1 MLLSSVI
8 TLRFKKYNSSKH
20 NLKVCVE
27 LKFQSMKVYTTN
39 TSKSLVYTKLNQNI
53 GTIYQLK
60 KSTNFHY
67 THKEENQWYIKI
79 TKNR

>member
-27 LKFQSMKVYTTN
+27 LKFQSMKVYTPIQVNHWFT
-39 TSKSLVYTKLNQNI
+39 LNSIKILAQFIN
-53 GTIYQLK
+53 LK
-60 KSTNFHY
+60 KVQIFTIHIRRKTNG
-67 THKEENQWYIKI
+67 T
-79 TKNR
+79 